1 MIWYGEDVRVMRIW
15 WWYDTVKMLG
25 WWDLRMIWYGD
36 DVRVLRIWGW
46 FACTTRRRSS
56 WTNVLQRT
64 HSHIVWRY
72 PLRTKRPICRW
83 KLPICQSMSDRKT
96 SGVGATLP
104 VPLILLMQL
113 RQCEWKNP
121 KRPKA
126 KYQRM
131 TFHIS
136 RYVVNDLKIH
146 LSHGIPQRR

>member
-1 MIWYGEDVRVMRIW
+1 MVRLHN
-15 WWYDTVKMLG
+15 KKAKQLNK
-25 WWDLRMIWYGD
+25 
-36 DVRVLRIWGW
+36 RVATYTFSYCLALPPAHKKANLPVEI
-46 FACTTRRRSS
+46 A
-56 WTNVLQRT
+56 N
-64 HSHIVWRY
+64 
-72 PLRTKRPICRW
+72 
-83 KLPICQSMSDRKT
+83 LPIYVGQKNIS
-96 SGVGATLP
+96 VGATLP
-104 VPLILLMQL
+104 VPVILLMQL